1 MRVMV
6 TGFPQPTHIYPLV
19 PYAQALQNAGHEVC
33 VACPGGVED
42 LIVAAGLAAVT
53 TGDAKDVDVETWA
66 AMEVPD
72 LGEMDR
78 FGDELGFHDL
88 ADRDHWEVFYQYF
101 LFAVRF
107 YIPRRPRKDIEG
119 LVDFAR
125 AWKPD
130 LVLWESWFPAG
141 AVAARACGA
150 AHARVVIGPDYGM
163 WTAERFA
170 QRRREANGPSLE
182 NPYPPTVARLAGR
195 YGLEV
200 DEELLNGQRTIDPLT
215 PELRLARG
223 PSDIPV
229 RWIPYNGGMAK
240 PSWLYG
246 RPERPRLAFTV
257 GVSTR
262 AFDQG
267 EWRTPKI
274 FEAVSGLD
282 VEVVATLN
290 SDQLIGIDRIP
301 DNVRTVDY
309 LPLSQLLPTC
319 SAVISHGSSGS
330 LWAAVA
336 ANVPQLVLDTDDR
349 HRLDLDN
356 AENKTTAA
364 RAIAETPEEKV
375 TERAPDSWISSKFVV
390 DRGAGLRLDHQAQ
403 SVEEMRAQI
412 DKVLNEPGYREGAAA
427 LHQEWLSRPSPADI
441 IRDLEKLAAER

>member
-1 MRVMV
+1 MRVLI

-42 LIVAAGLAAVT
+42 LITSAGLTAVT
-53 TGDAKDVDVETWA
+53 TGRAEEVDVDTWA
-66 AMEVPD
+66 AMEAPD
-72 LGEMDR
+72 LDEMDR
-78 FGDELGFHDL
+78 LAEELGFHNA
-88 ADRDHWEVFYQYF
+88 ADRDHWEVFYQF
-101 LFAVRF
+101 FVFATRF
-107 YIPRRPRKDIEG
+107 YIPRKPRKDIEE

-163 WTAERFA
+163 WSAERFA
-170 QRRREANGPSLE
+170 ERQRRAGAASLE
-182 NPYPPTVARLAGR
+182 NPYPSTVARLANR
-195 YGLEV
+195 YGFDV
-200 DEELLNGQRTIDPLT
+200 DDELLNGQRTIDPLT
-215 PELRLARG
+215 PELRLTTG

-240 PSWLYG
+240 PSWLHG

-290 SDQLIGIDRIP
+290 SDQLVGIDRIP
-301 DNVRTVDY
+301 GNVRTVDY

-330 LWAAVA
+330 LWASIA
-336 ANVPQLVLDTDDR
+336 ANIPQLITDTGDR

-364 RAIAETPEEKV
+364 RAQADNAEEKV

-390 DRGAGLRLDHQAQ
+390 DRGAGLRLDHQTQ

-412 DKVLNEPGYREGAAA
+412 AEVLDGPSYREGAAA
-427 LHQEWLSRPSPADI
+427 LHREWLSKPSPADI
-441 IRDLEKLAAER
+441 VPDLEKLAAER